1 MSTEERLKLLAGKVE
16 TELSNVLPAL
26 SDENDDLVRAMRY
39 AVLGGGKRLRPI
51 LLILTGNLL
60 GISDEYLIKP
70 AAALELVHCYSLIHD
85 DLPCMD
91 DDDFRRGSPTVH
103 RKFGEA
109 TAVLA
114 GDSLL
119 TLAFEVLADS
129 KANADHQ
136 IRLSLVTELARASG
150 TAGMVGGQM
159 LDLRASDLTP
169 TRESLERMQQ
179 LKTGA
184 LFRFAVLAGCMIGK
198 ASPEET
204 EILVGFAEKF
214 GLAYQIADDI
224 ADELGETAET
234 GGDSST
240 GLRLEASNFVTIFGV
255 EKAKRRVDD
264 LTRQGKKLLLQ
275 FEDRGQA
282 LSQFVDYIF
291 A

>member
-1 MSTEERLKLLAGKVE
+1 MGTEERLKLLAGKVE

-60 GISDEYLIKP
+60 GISDEYLVRP

-103 RKFGEA
+103 REFDEA
-109 TAVLA
+109 TAILA

-119 TLAFEVLADS
+119 TLAFEVIADS
-129 KANADHQ
+129 KTNADDQ
-136 IRLSLVTELARASG
+136 IRLSLVTELARAAG

-169 TRESLERMQQ
+169 TRESLERMQR

-198 ASPEET
+198 ASRT
-204 EILVGFAEKF
+204 DTKILVGFAEKF
-214 GLAYQIADDI
+214 GLGYQIADDI
-224 ADELGETAET
+224 ADDLGETAET
-234 GGDSST
+234 SGDSTT
-240 GLRLEASNFVTIFGV
+240 GLTLEASNFVTIFGV
-255 EKAKRRVDD
+255 EQAKRRVDD
-264 LTRQGKKLLLQ
+264 LTRQCKKLLLQ
-275 FEDRGQA
+275 FEDRGKA
-282 LSQFVDYIF
+282 LSQFVDYIL